1 MSLTGSAGDACVEVR
16 GERLVLLPERA
27 AYWEGAATLLVADAH
42 FGKAAAFRAAGVPV
56 PGGTT
61 ADAVARLDGALERTG
76 ARRVVFL
83 GDLFH
88 ARQGQ
93 VEATLD
99 ALRAWRWRRL
109 DTEVLLVRGNHDR
122 RSGDPP
128 PELGIDCADPP
139 RVEMPFELEHHP
151 RPPVAGGYVLAGHLH
166 PAVRLV
172 GRGRQRERLPCFLF
186 GREGGILPAFGD
198 FTGAAEVSPGPGDR
212 VFVVAG
218 DAVVPV
224 G

>member
-1 MSLTGSAGDACVEVR
+1 MTGGDAEIVVC

-27 AYWEGAATLLVADAH
+27 AFWEGASTLLVADAH
-42 FGKAAAFRAAGVPV
+42 FGKAAAFRAAGLAVPA
-56 PGGTT
+56 GTT
-61 ADAVARLDGALERTG
+61 ADALARLDAALSRTG

-109 DTEVLLVRGNHDR
+109 DTAVLLVRGNHDR
-122 RSGDPP
+122 RAGDPP

-139 RVEMPFELEHHP
+139 LLEGPFELEHHP
-151 RPPVAGGYVLAGHLH
+151 RAPVSGGYVLAGHLH

-172 GRGRQRERLPCFLF
+172 GRARQRERLPCFLF
-186 GREGGILPAFGD
+186 RPEGAILPAFGD

-218 DAVVPV
+218 DAVVQV
-224 G
+224 AG

>member
-1 MSLTGSAGDACVEVR
+1 MVTDAEVVIR
-16 GERLVLLPERA
+16 GERLRLLPERA
-27 AYWEGAATLLVADAH
+27 AFWEGAATLLVADAH

-61 ADAVARLDGALERTG
+61 ADALARLDGAVERTG

-93 VEATLD
+93 VEATLE
-99 ALRAWRWRRL
+99 ALRAWRWRRPE
-109 DTEVLLVRGNHDR
+109 TGVLLVRGNHDR
-122 RSGDPP
+122 HTGDPP
-128 PELGIDCADPP
+128 PELGIACVDPP
-139 RVEMPFELEHHP
+139 RVEGPFELEHHP
-151 RPPVAGGYVLAGHLH
+151 RSPVAGGYVLAGHLH
-166 PAVRLV
+166 PAVRLQ

-186 GREGGILPAFGD
+186 GSQGGVLPAFGA
-198 FTGAAEVSPGPGDR
+198 FTGAAEVTPGPEDR

-218 DAVVPV
+218 DAVVEV
-224 G
+224 AG

>member
-1 MSLTGSAGDACVEVR
+1 MTDAEVVIR
-16 GERLVLLPERA
+16 GERLRLLPERA

-61 ADAVARLDGALERTG
+61 ADALARLDGAVERTG

-93 VEATLD
+93 VEATLE
-99 ALRAWRWRRL
+99 ALRAWRWRRPE
-109 DTEVLLVRGNHDR
+109 TGVLLVRGNHDR
-122 RSGDPP
+122 HAGDPP
-128 PELGIDCADPP
+128 PELAIDCVDPP
-139 RVEMPFELEHHP
+139 RVEGPFELEHHP
-151 RPPVAGGYVLAGHLH
+151 RAPVAGGYVLAGHLH
-166 PAVRLV
+166 PAVRLQ

-186 GREGGILPAFGD
+186 GSRGGVLPAFGA
-198 FTGAAEVSPGPGDR
+198 FTGAAEVTPGPEDR

-218 DAVVPV
+218 DAVVEV
-224 G
+224 AG